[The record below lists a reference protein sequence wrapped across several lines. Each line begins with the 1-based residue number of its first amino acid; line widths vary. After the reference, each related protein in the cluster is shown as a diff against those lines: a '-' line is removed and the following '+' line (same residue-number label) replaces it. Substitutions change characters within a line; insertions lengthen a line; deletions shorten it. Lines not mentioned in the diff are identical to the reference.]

1 MKLTQ
6 PEIDGEIQ
14 DVGDVAIVM
23 KDGSQYT
30 LLRLSAHPGSMAAP
44 IILDEVDYIL
54 LSNGVKL
61 QAQQ

>member
-1 MKLTQ
+1 MELAQ
-6 PEIDGEIQ
+6 PEIDGEMQ
-14 DVGDVAIVM
+14 DVGDVVIVM
-23 KDGSQYT
+23 KDGTQQT
-30 LLRLSAHPGSMAAP
+30 LLRLTAQSSSMAAP